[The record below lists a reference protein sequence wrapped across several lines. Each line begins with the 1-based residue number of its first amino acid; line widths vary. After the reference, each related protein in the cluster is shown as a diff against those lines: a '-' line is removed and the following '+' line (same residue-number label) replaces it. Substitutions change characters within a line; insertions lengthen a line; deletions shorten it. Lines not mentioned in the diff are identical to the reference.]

1 MTNRIEYKA
10 GDKVLMFGKDR
21 AEVVRVFK
29 NGKVRVAF
37 WVQTPLM
44 RNPELWH
51 DNVWASVLSP
61 AKSLCN
67 A

>member
-1 MTNRIEYKA
+1 MTYQP

-21 AEVVRVFK
+21 AEVVRTFK

-37 WVQTPLM
+37 WVQAQGM

-51 DNVWASVLSP
+51 DNVWCTVLSP
-61 AKSLCN
+61 AS
-67 A
+67 